1 VTHDRIVRV
10 VAAAI
15 LVAAVAGCGD
25 DPPSRGDALGEYAEE
40 VAVPAFERIALVA
53 DDVAGDVEAACAD
66 PGEESIAAAAES
78 IAELRTTWLSTQAS
92 WTGPVMERRSPA
104 VVDWPVRPADIEAL
118 IERSAPGEITAD
130 VIGNNVGA
138 DTRGL
143 TAMRW
148 VLERDDADDLL
159 ADERWCD
166 YLRSSAEVIAAEAG
180 LLVGDWTESWD
191 DGPAFSDLIADDAE
205 ADSWL
210 EMLVNDNIFLAH
222 AMTEEPADEGDVP
235 AADVAGD
242 RAAQLLGMYEVAVAL
257 RPLLGDDLGERLANE
272 IESARA
278 TYASGDVD
286 GGRQAA
292 ALAEATL
299 ASEVVARLDITIGF
313 SDADGDSAG

>member
-1 VTHDRIVRV
+1 VTHRIFLA
-10 VAAAI
+10 VAAAT
-15 LVAAVAGCGD
+15 LVAVVAGCGD
-25 DPPSRGDALGEYAEE
+25 DPPSRGDVLAEYAEE
-40 VAVPAFERIALVA
+40 VGVPAFERVALVA
-53 DDVAGDVEAACAD
+53 DEVVDDVEAACTD
-66 PGEESIAAAAES
+66 PRERSVATAAAS
-78 IAELRTTWLSTQAS
+78 IEELRTTWLSTQAS

-104 VVDWPVRPADIEAL
+104 VVDWPVRTADIEAL
-118 IERSAPGEITAD
+118 IERSAPGEISAD

-148 VLERDDADDLL
+148 VLERDDVDELL

-180 LLVGDWTESWD
+180 LLVGDWTAAWD
-191 DGPAFSDLIADDAE
+191 DGPAFADLIADDE
-205 ADSWL
+205 QADSWL

-222 AMTEEPADEGDVP
+222 ELTEEPADDGDVP
-235 AADVAGD
+235 AADVADD

-257 RPLLGDDLGERLANE
+257 RPLLGDDVGERLGNE

-278 TYASGDVD
+278 TYASGDVE
-286 GGRQAA
+286 GGRSAT